1 MVSEMTTYDGLC
13 NEVVQH
19 LGGEAS
25 LREIGAR
32 VAADDHSHVS
42 LRLNHPNPR
51 GVRSVVITA
60 RGNGLFDMDC
70 FGPMRLD
77 AFHAERVGHAEQIAP
92 DSLASVLGMMTG
104 VESLPH
110 HHY

>member
-1 MVSEMTTYDGLC
+1 MSTCGGLYE
-13 NEVVQH
+13 EVVRH
-19 LGGEAS
+19 LGGEGGLKS
-25 LREIGAR
+25 LGAR
-32 VAADDHSHVS
+32 VAADDRSHVS

-51 GVRSVVITA
+51 GVRSVVITV

-77 AFHAERVGHAEQIAP
+77 AFRAERVGHAEQIVP

-104 VESLPH
+104 VESLRH
-110 HHY
+110 RHY